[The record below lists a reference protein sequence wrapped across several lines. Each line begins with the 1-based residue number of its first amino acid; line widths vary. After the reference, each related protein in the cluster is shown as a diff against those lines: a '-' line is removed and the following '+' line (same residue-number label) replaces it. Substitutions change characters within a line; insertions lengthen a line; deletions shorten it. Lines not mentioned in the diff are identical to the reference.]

1 MEIDNEET
9 KNKENKEKKSQ
20 IKSES
25 NEENNN
31 SPISKKS
38 KDLEPKEKQDKE
50 KTEIELYLSKKLGK
64 IAPTLYIE
72 YPKKNDMSPL
82 IKLDL
87 EDLKNVLNKFGK
99 IDFIE
104 IYHLICLVQY
114 DSFLSAYSCLKY
126 FEKINKDKETKIICR
141 WFEEKDEEIVIEDI
155 YSKIKK

>member
-87 EDLKNVLNKFGK
+87 EDLKNILSKFGK

-104 IYHLICLVQY
+104 IDEDPEV
-114 DSFLSAYSCLKY
+114 FLRDLLKPAQIQSVE
-126 FEKINKDKETKIICR
+126 F
-141 WFEEKDEEIVIEDI
+141 
-155 YSKIKK
+155 